1 MLAVEFCDVCH
12 LYKSLIQSN
21 FLKPYSRKLS
31 PDCVKVPGFH
41 HTSFGTITFSIVLL
55 MLPVHSYICSI
66 RGE

>member
-1 MLAVEFCDVCH
+1 MLTVEFRGVCH
-12 LYKSLIQSN
+12 LYKSPIQLN

-31 PDCVKVPGFH
+31 PDGVKVPGFH

-55 MLPVHSYICSI
+55 MLPVHSDICSI